1 MPYPEG
7 ESSAR
12 QRSMADARASRSEHF
27 AQGIDTAPASV
38 MTTRASGVGSMALAR
53 TGWVS
58 LCIAF
63 SKVFSP
69 GCNDLV
75 EMLKDNPP
83 DLAPQ
88 RRSTVVL
95 KFLHDIE
102 SIREQPTFA
111 LGFSLSGV
119 NVHRLFALVRI
130 KDNRQA

>member
-1 MPYPEG
+1 
-7 ESSAR
+7 
-12 QRSMADARASRSEHF
+12 
-27 AQGIDTAPASV
+27 
-38 MTTRASGVGSMALAR
+38 
-53 TGWVS
+53 
-58 LCIAF
+58 
-63 SKVFSP
+63 
-69 GCNDLV
+69 
-75 EMLKDNPP
+75 MLKDNPP